1 MKLKDAT
8 QVNDFLAAVNQCK
21 EQVYLVSQYGDKFNL
36 KSQLSQYIAIAA
48 LVNQAGEDLE
58 LFCDSKE
65 DEAIMMKYIMDNDIH

>member
-1 MKLKDAT
+1 MKLKDAA
-8 QVNDFLAAVNQCK
+8 QVNEFLAAVNQCK
-21 EQVYLVSQYGDKFNL
+21 DQVYLVSQYGDKFNL

-65 DEAIMMKYIMDNDIH
+65 DEAIMLKYIVENDIH